1 VLRWAK
7 GQGAYTGYA
16 HSGSGLQVNPAAAAQ
31 RLIAELDMD
40 RDGRVSR
47 DEAGK
52 GLLPES
58 FANADASHDGT
69 LSETELRASVDRAAD
84 RLPNLAIPE
93 LNSVGAQEIF
103 VTTALGLCDFISAM
117 DTARLLEWNCW
128 YHLLNCGFPIKVSG
142 ETDFPCMSGTRVGQ
156 GRVYVHLGKIDRI
169 DYGAWCQGLAEGRS
183 YVSDG
188 YAHALEFE
196 VNGKSPGANVTLTQP
211 GAVTVRAK
219 VAFSSQTP
227 LESAY
232 GAVQPV
238 GGMRSVGDTVNWHE
252 SAEWPGDNPFK
263 RGQRRVELVVNGQPV
278 ASREVPADDRIHAL
292 EFSVQ
297 IERSSWVAL
306 RQFPQLHTNPVNV
319 LVAGRPIR
327 ASRQSALWSIGCI
340 EQLWRVRERAIA
352 APEREEA
359 RKTFDQALDRY
370 RQIAGESP
378 DN

>member
-1 VLRWAK
+1 MIFRVK
-7 GQGAYTGYA
+7 KFQ
-16 HSGSGLQVNPAAAAQ
+16 AAAAK
-31 RLIAELDMD
+31 RLVAELDVD
-40 RDGRVSR
+40 RDDRVSR
-47 DEAGK
+47 DEAAK
-52 GLLPES
+52 GLLTEA
-58 FANADASHDGT
+58 FDIADANRDGA
-69 LSETELRASVDRAAD
+69 LSESELRASVDRAAD

-128 YHLLNCGFPIKVSG
+128 YHLLNCGFPLKVSG

-156 GRVYVHLGKIDRI
+156 GRVYVQLGKIDRI

-188 YAHALEFE
+188 YAHALEFQ
-196 VNGKSPGANVTLTQP
+196 VDGKSPGSNVSLTHP
-211 GAVTVRAK
+211 GKLSVRAK

-227 LESAY
+227 LEAAH

-238 GGMRSVGDTVNWHE
+238 GGMRLVGDNVNRHE
-252 SAEWPGDNPFK
+252 SVEWPGDDPFK
-263 RGQRRVELVVNGQPV
+263 RGQRRVELVVNGKPV
-278 ASREVPADDRIHAL
+278 ASKEVPADDQIHAL
-292 EFSVQ
+292 EFSVP
-297 IERSSWVAL
+297 IERSSWLAL
-306 RQFPQLHTNPVNV
+306 RQFPQLHSNPVNV

-327 ASRQSALWSIGCI
+327 VSRQSALWSIGCI

-352 APEREEA
+352 ASEREEA
-359 RKTFDQALDRY
+359 RKTFDMALERY
-370 RQIAGESP
+370 RRIAQESP